1 MKRKQ
6 QCPVCEKERVTEL
19 YTTVVPV
26 LQNRVYAT
34 KDEAVQS
41 KQATMILT
49 HCANCNFVF
58 NSAFDEKAIVY
69 DENYDNSVPSKMFQ
83 KYYEEIADYLY
94 QKYRLQNS
102 CVYDIGCGKGTFL
115 KLMCSRF
122 PDVRGIGIDPSYE
135 GDLRPTDNLV
145 FIQDFFQTS
154 HVSEA
159 PALVLSRHV
168 FEHIEFPVAFLKIIS
183 EPLKDHPDVPV
194 FIEVPDFNWIVRN
207 QTFWDICYEHCNY
220 FSPNP
225 VGNMFSRSG
234 VELNSITP
242 AFGDQYLWIEGR
254 LNPTDA
260 IDKDVK
266 ELPGQSLDQI
276 QTFVAN
282 INHNRETAARQLSSY
297 KTKGYKIVVWGMAT
311 KGVIFSLMV
320 DPERKLIDYCIDIN
334 KAKQQQYIP
343 GSGHQIHAP
352 GKLTSLKEKL
362 LVVIMNLNYA
372 DEIKNQVTRQPE
384 TIFMDAH
391 GNVI

>member
-6 QCPVCEKERVTEL
+6 QCPVCEKEKLTEL

-26 LQNRVYAT
+26 LQNRVYASRE
-34 KDEAVQS
+34 EALNS
-41 KQATMILT
+41 KQETMVLT

-58 NSAFDEKAIVY
+58 NAAFDENAIVY
-69 DENYDNSVPSKMFQ
+69 DENYDNSVPSKLFHA
-83 KYYEEIADYLY
+83 YYEKIADYLY

-115 KLMCSRF
+115 KLLCSRY
-122 PDVRGIGIDPSYE
+122 PDLNGIGIDPSYE
-135 GDLRPTDNLV
+135 GDLRPQDNLI
-145 FIQDFFQTS
+145 FIRDFFQTS
-154 HVSEA
+154 HVTEK

-168 FEHIEFPVAFLKIIS
+168 FEHIEYPVDFLKIIS

-194 FIEVPDFNWIVRN
+194 FIEVPDFGWIVRN

-225 VGNMFSRSG
+225 VGKMFGRAG

-242 AFGDQYLWIEGR
+242 AFGEQYLWIEGR
-254 LNPTDA
+254 LNPSAASETDL
-260 IDKDVK
+260 K

-282 INHNRETAARQLSSY
+282 INQNRETVSQQLASY

-320 DPERKLIDYCIDIN
+320 DPERNLIDYCIDIN
-334 KAKQQQYIP
+334 QSKQQQYVP

-352 GKLTSLKEKL
+352 GELTSLNEKL

-372 DEIKNQVTRQPE
+372 DEIKNQVTKQSE

-391 GNVI
+391 GNKV